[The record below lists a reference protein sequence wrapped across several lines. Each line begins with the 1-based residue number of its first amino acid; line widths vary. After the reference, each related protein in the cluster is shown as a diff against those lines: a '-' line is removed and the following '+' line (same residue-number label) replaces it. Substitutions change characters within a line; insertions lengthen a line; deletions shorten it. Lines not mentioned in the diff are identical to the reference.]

1 MGSHVFVWFKMMLII
16 YISLILLIKD
26 TESKRDVNCE
36 KENFKRLVQGTVHS
50 SNLPTDAKFSGK
62 KVAILK
68 KAEKK
73 RKYSIRNRIHRKQ
86 KNKKKLGSDGKAK
99 IKKMLKTI
107 TKLRNAAKKRLH

>member
-26 TESKRDVNCE
+26 TESKRDVNCV

-50 SNLPTDAKFSGK
+50 SNFQTDAKFSGK

-68 KAEKK
+68 KVEKK
-73 RKYSIRNRIHRKQ
+73 RQYSIRNRKHRKQ
-86 KNKKKLGSDGKAK
+86 KTKKKIGSDGKTK
-99 IKKMLKTI
+99 NKKML
-107 TKLRNAAKKRLH
+107 N